1 MTSGIILIDKPSG
14 ITTFDIIRKL
24 RKKLGIKKMGH
35 AGVLDKM
42 ATGLVIIAT
51 NKATKLLSIFED
63 GYKVYEAEFTF
74 GIITDTYDLEGKVLD
89 KRDVD
94 NIDKNK
100 LLEILKLYTG
110 EIEQIPPPYS
120 NIKIKGKRLY
130 KYALNNERV
139 ELPKRKVTI
148 FEFELLSVNEN
159 KARFKIKC
167 SKGTYI
173 RSLAHSIGK
182 DMGFGAIVS
191 YLRRTAVYP
200 YTIEQ
205 ASTIENPKILPLE
218 EALKFMDEIVV
229 DTPLTNN
236 IKNGVGICKLLNCSK
251 LTEKY
256 YRLID
261 TNYNILAVI
270 EKKGT
275 NYSYKTI
282 FQ

>member
-275 NYSYKTI
+275 NYSYKII

>member
-1 MTSGIILIDKPSG
+1 MTNGIILIDKPSG

-24 RKKLGIKKMGH
+24 RKVLGIKKMGH

-42 ATGLVIIAT
+42 ATGLVVIAT
-51 NKATKLLSIFED
+51 NKATKLLNIFEN

-74 GIITDTYDLEGKVLD
+74 GIVTDTYDLEGKILD
-89 KRDVD
+89 KRDAD
-94 NIDKNK
+94 RINKDK
-100 LLEILKLYTG
+100 LLEIIKRYTG
-110 EIEQIPPPYS
+110 EIEQVPPPYS

-130 KYALNNERV
+130 KYALNNEKV
-139 ELPKRKVTI
+139 ELPKRRVTI
-148 FEFELLSVNEN
+148 FELDLLNVEEN
-159 KARFKIKC
+159 KAMFRIKC

-182 DMGFGAIVS
+182 DMGVGAIVS
-191 YLRRTAVYP
+191 YLRRTVIFP
-200 YTIEQ
+200 YTVEQ

-229 DTPLTNN
+229 DTPLIRN
-236 IKNGVGICKLLNCSK
+236 IKNGVNICKLLNCSR

-261 TNYNILAVI
+261 TNYNVLAVI

-275 NYSYKTI
+275 SYSYKTI
-282 FQ
+282 F

>member
-1 MTSGIILIDKPSG
+1 MTNGIILIDKPSG

-24 RKKLGIKKMGH
+24 RKIIGIKKMGH

-74 GIITDTYDLEGKVLD
+74 GVVTDTYDLEGTVLD
-89 KRDVD
+89 KTDVKE
-94 NIDKNK
+94 IDKDK
-100 LLEILKLYTG
+100 LTDVMKRYTG

-130 KYALNNERV
+130 KYALHNESV
-139 ELPKRKVTI
+139 ELPKRRVTI
-148 FEFELLSVNEN
+148 FEFDLLSVNGN

-182 DMGFGAIVS
+182 DMGVGAIVS
-191 YLRRTAVYP
+191 YLRRTAVFP
-200 YTIEQ
+200 YTIDQ

-229 DTPLTNN
+229 DTPLIGS
-236 IKNGVGICKLLNCSK
+236 IKNGVNICKLLNCSK

-261 TNYNILAVI
+261 TNYEVLAVV
-270 EKKGT
+270 EKRGT
-275 NYSYKTI
+275 SYSYKTI

>member
-1 MTSGIILIDKPSG
+1 MTNGIILIDKPSG

-74 GIITDTYDLEGKVLD
+74 GIVTDTYDLEGKVLD

-120 NIKIKGKRLY
+120 NIKINGKRLY
-130 KYALNNERV
+130 KYTLNNEKV

-148 FEFELLSVNEN
+148 FKFELLSVNEN

-182 DMGFGAIVS
+182 EMGFGAIVS
-191 YLRRTAVYP
+191 YLRRIAVYP

-205 ASTIENPKILPLE
+205 ASTIENPKIMPLE

-236 IKNGVGICKLLNCSK
+236 IKNGVGICKLLSCSK

-270 EKKGT
+270 EKKGA